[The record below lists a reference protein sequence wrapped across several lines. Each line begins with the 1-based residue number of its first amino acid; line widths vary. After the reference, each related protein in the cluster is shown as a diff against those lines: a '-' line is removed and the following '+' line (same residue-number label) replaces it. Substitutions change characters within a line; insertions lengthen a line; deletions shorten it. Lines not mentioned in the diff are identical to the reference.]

1 MTYRIPLIYYKISH
15 VLHVK
20 MFEMS
25 ISIFYINKM
34 AFTMSKRTFVLMP
47 SHQELGHPG
56 PLKKCLTP
64 KVPGL
69 VNCNARIYASKFP
82 SSNQEVVSMRR
93 SIAEA

>member
-1 MTYRIPLIYYKISH
+1 MSDRIPFIYHRISH

-25 ISIFYINKM
+25 TFIFYINKM

-56 PLKKCLTP
+56 PLKKCVSP

-69 VNCNARIYASKFP
+69 VNCNAHIYASKFP